1 MLPRNKQSFLTILF
15 ILISV
20 ISIAQEQ
27 KEKDFIRTL
36 LAVEMGFSR
45 QDSIAL
51 LKHINKD
58 IGLYQIDRVG
68 VFDHYNHVK
77 NVSFNNLDYPKVLFK
92 NARRIEIMKLSFEKL
107 PSWDC
112 VKEAWS
118 KMGCFADSLRTDHL
132 LSSICKWN
140 NRYHG
145 NKISNKTIKAFYEL
159 ESISRRVVVFDTQH
173 KELVCYLSFI
183 AGSWYFTML
192 DYASSDCSV

>member
-20 ISIAQEQ
+20 IALAQEQ
-27 KEKDFIRTL
+27 KEKDFVRTV

-45 QDSIAL
+45 LDSMAL
-51 LKHINKD
+51 LKYINKD

-68 VFDHYNHVK
+68 IFDHYNHFK
-77 NVSFNNLDYPKVLFK
+77 NVSFNNLDYPKVLFR
-92 NARRIEIMKLSFEKL
+92 NARGIEIMKLSFEKL

-112 VKEAWS
+112 GKEAWS
-118 KMGCFADSLRTDHL
+118 KMGCYVDSLRTDHQ

-145 NKISNKTIKAFYEL
+145 DKISKKTIKAFYEL
-159 ESISRRVVVFDTQH
+159 ESISRRVVVFDRQH

-183 AGSWYFTML
+183 AGSWYLTML